1 VPLHDAT
8 PELLGPS
15 LFAAFEAKGF
25 STLTAVQAA
34 VLEADRARDLRVTSQ
49 TGSGKTVAIG
59 LSLVPLLET
68 PRPRP
73 SGPSARPRALVI
85 TPTRELGRQVEDEL
99 RWLFERLPAS
109 VTAVTGGASYRDEH
123 RALARQ
129 PEVIVATPGR
139 LVDHLEQGSID
150 ASMVEAVVL
159 DEADR
164 MLDMGFSEAIETIL
178 GKTPDA
184 RRTHLVSA
192 TFPPDVQRLADRIQR
207 DPLRLEGTRLGV
219 ANADIQHVLY
229 LVDPAERLDALV
241 NLLLAHD
248 GARTL
253 VFTRT
258 RAGVSELDEALT
270 DAGFAVAAISGEMA
284 QRERTRALDSFK
296 RGNLRV
302 LVATDVAARGI
313 DVQDVTLVL
322 HMELPSDPDA
332 YTHRS
337 GRTGRAGKKGTSAVL
352 VAPRELRRA
361 GQLLGRA
368 RVPFKLLPMPT
379 PAAIRKSEDERIVAR
394 LTSEAEGEL
403 DARTTEL
410 ARRLVAAAG
419 DRLEASVARLLHESG
434 LTRGPSPR
442 DVRILLPEPA
452 RPARPV
458 GARPSGRLMPVPGGR
473 FDAGGPRTHAPV
485 TELPPP
491 GGEAPRLPPPPRAP
505 RAEGDFAT
513 FQVSWGMQHGA
524 DPRRLV
530 AILCRKGDV
539 TSAEIGAIRVGP
551 TSSTVEV
558 RRDRAEHFLAHAT
571 RPDARDPR
579 VRVRPLP
586 AYWEPGEAP
595 RGAAPERPRK
605 RPSEAEAALPPE
617 RPHKGGGLG
626 PPRRR

>member
-1 VPLHDAT
+1 MPLHDAT
-8 PELLGPS
+8 SELFGPS

-129 PEVIVATPGR
+129 PAVIVATPGR

-302 LVATDVAARGI
+302 LVATDVAARGLDI
-313 DVQDVTLVL
+313 EKLPLVVNFDLPLVAQD
-322 HMELPSDPDA
+322 
-332 YTHRS
+332 YIHRV
-337 GRTGRAGKKGTSAVL
+337 GRTGRAGQEGEAISLATTA
-352 VAPRELRRA
+352 ERA
-361 GQLLGRA
+361 LLHDIQ
-368 RVPFKLLPMPT
+368 KLLPSPIERAVLPDFTPST
-379 PAAIRKSEDERIVAR
+379 PAA
-394 LTSEAEGEL
+394 
-403 DARTTEL
+403 
-410 ARRLVAAAG
+410 
-419 DRLEASVARLLHESG
+419 
-434 LTRGPSPR
+434 RGPHAHAAPR
-442 DVRILLPEPA
+442 PHDASRGPKAPGHA
-452 RPARPV
+452 PHR
-458 GARPSGRLMPVPGGR
+458 GAPSRPGGGR
-473 FDAGGPRTHAPV
+473 PGASAHRKGPRR
-485 TELPPP
+485 P
-491 GGEAPRLPPPPRAP
+491 GGAP
-505 RAEGDFAT
+505 RAAT
-513 FQVSWGMQHGA
+513 W
-524 DPRRLV
+524 R
-530 AILCRKGDV
+530 
-539 TSAEIGAIRVGP
+539 
-551 TSSTVEV
+551 
-558 RRDRAEHFLAHAT
+558 
-571 RPDARDPR
+571 
-579 VRVRPLP
+579 
-586 AYWEPGEAP
+586 
-595 RGAAPERPRK
+595 
-605 RPSEAEAALPPE
+605 
-617 RPHKGGGLG
+617 
-626 PPRRR
+626 